1 VEGNDSGENGQ
12 RLTPGS
18 APASAAAPQ
27 PSGGAG
33 SIGPASPVPVLG
45 RLAGVFAQGT
55 GFGRARPRKIFNGG
69 DPTGLVTKVSWQSW
83 GGAQDICS
91 GTYAPNP

>member
-1 VEGNDSGENGQ
+1 M
-12 RLTPGS
+12 
-18 APASAAAPQ
+18 
-27 PSGGAG
+27 
-33 SIGPASPVPVLG
+33 
-45 RLAGVFAQGT
+45 FAQGT